1 MYSLTKITSQL
12 AELASAAIPHLKFSP
27 SSIILSQDFSAQMPP
42 SQRFP
47 YQLYI
52 FHHPKGANHAHAND
66 SMHVN
71 FDCKKCEEY

>member
-42 SQRFP
+42 SQRVRSFFKA
-47 YQLYI
+47 LVDD
-52 FHHPKGANHAHAND
+52 D
-66 SMHVN
+66 SFFLFFVLSLS
-71 FDCKKCEEY
+71 D